1 LKSKLED
8 MDARMAEMR
17 AFRLRLAAYLEECEE
32 ALADGRRDRC
42 PALFDISLSSV
53 HEANPSS
60 RLFTSAKKTSRK
72 KRRKKDER

>member
-42 PALFDISLSSV
+42 PVLFEITHSARSKDRPP
-53 HEANPSS
+53 A
-60 RLFTSAKKTSRK
+60 RLATKGKTSPG
-72 KRRKKDER
+72 RRR